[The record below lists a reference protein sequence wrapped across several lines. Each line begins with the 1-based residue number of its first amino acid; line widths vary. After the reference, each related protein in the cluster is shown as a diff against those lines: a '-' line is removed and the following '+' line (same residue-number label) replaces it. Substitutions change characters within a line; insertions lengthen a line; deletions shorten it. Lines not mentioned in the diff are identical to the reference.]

1 MKDIL
6 KQLDQWGETSCD
18 MTVSKNI
25 KSVKEY
31 FRVIIE
37 MAVDTPEY
45 DVYMAGLCEGTENIK
60 LRMLRM
66 KAYMSKKPL
75 RRMVSVGV
83 MLGIAGVSTATVM
96 ASSVGVARG
105 YSYIADETVED
116 KNAGK
121 DIPIEEKSEK
131 NKKIK
136 DDNNKIIKLK
146 EKISQ
151 KNNMVAFEYKLE
163 AENRIES
170 QKVYIKKGTFVEF
183 AVSSGKEEDGDSK
196 DMEVGIID
204 EDKNARYIDNRCDLI
219 HNFKINKTGYYRIY
233 IENYGDKI
241 IQLAGICSL
250 ETEEKLNEENN

>member
-1 MKDIL
+1 
-6 KQLDQWGETSCD
+6 
-18 MTVSKNI
+18 
-25 KSVKEY
+25 
-31 FRVIIE
+31 
-37 MAVDTPEY
+37 
-45 DVYMAGLCEGTENIK
+45 MAGLCEGTENIK